1 MRSETAVPRFEEVD
15 SSTRVGRHRWV
26 ICGLLFIATVIN
38 YVDRQI
44 LGILKPVLSDELQ
57 WSEVDYANIVFW
69 FQAAYA
75 MAYVVWGRTVD
86 RVGARWG
93 YFVAFAIWQV
103 AHIAHA
109 GASSV
114 AHFIAARAALG
125 VGEAGSFPAGL
136 KAVTEWFPKRERAFA
151 TGVFN
156 AGSNVGAIITP
167 LIIPSITIALGWQAA
182 FVITGVVSLLWLVL
196 WLMFYRTPRLSK
208 RVGAAELA
216 HIESDPPDP
225 QVAQVG
231 WGTVLRKK
239 ETWAFAIAKFLTD
252 PIWWM
257 FLFWLPDFFAKTY
270 NLDLQSYGPPLVM
283 VYLLADIGSIA
294 GGWFSLKL
302 IRGGRSINFAR
313 KTAMLIC
320 ALLVTP
326 MFFAQQVSSL
336 WLAVLIVGLAAA
348 AHQGFS
354 ANLFTLPGDVFP
366 RRAVGSVIGI
376 GGMFGALGG
385 MLMAKYVGY
394 VLERLGTYTPMFIIA
409 GTVYLVALLLIH
421 LLSPRLQE
429 VDVK

>member
-1 MRSETAVPRFEEVD
+1 MHSDPPRI
-15 SSTRVGRHRWV
+15 GRHRWV
-26 ICGLLFIATVIN
+26 ICALLFTATVIN
-38 YVDRQI
+38 YIDRQM
-44 LGILKPVLSDELQ
+44 LGILKPVLSTDLG

-75 MAYVVWGRTVD
+75 VAYLMWGRVVD

-93 YFVAFAIWQV
+93 YFVAFIVWQI

-109 GASSV
+109 GARELS
-114 AHFIAARAALG
+114 HFIAARIALG

-136 KAVTEWFPKRERAFA
+136 KAVAEWFPKKERAFA

-167 LIIPSITIALGWQAA
+167 LIVPAITIAWGWQAA
-182 FVITGVVSLLWLVL
+182 FIITGVVSLLWLVVWL
-196 WLMFYRTPRLSK
+196 WFYHVPRENK

-225 QVAQVG
+225 QMEKVG
-231 WGTVLRKK
+231 WMTLLRKR
-239 ETWAFAIAKFLTD
+239 ETWAFAGAKFLTD

-270 NLDLQSYGPPLVM
+270 QLDLKTYGPPLVV
-283 VYLLADIGSIA
+283 VYLLADVGSIA

-302 IRGGRSINFAR
+302 IRGGRSINYAR
-313 KTAMLIC
+313 KMAMLVC
-320 ALLVTP
+320 AIAVLP
-326 MFFAQQVSSL
+326 IMFAQEVSSL
-336 WLAVLIVGLAAA
+336 WVAVVIVGIAAA

-354 ANLFTLPGDVFP
+354 ANLFTIPGDVFP

-376 GGMFGALGG
+376 GGMFGAIGG
-385 MLMAKYVGY
+385 MLMSQYAGH
-394 VLERLGTYTPMFIIA
+394 VLEKIGSYTPLF
-409 GTVYLVALLLIH
+409 LVAGCAYLLALLWIH
-421 LLSPRLQE
+421 VLTPRMQVVE
-429 VDVK
+429 VN